1 MEFMSYGS
9 LTTCLEDAWDIWS
22 ACKEIESVTAYVV
35 REVATG
41 LAYLHSYNRLHRD
54 IKSDNVFMGLGGT
67 IKIGD
72 LGCCV
77 HLTKERQKRSEM
89 QGTAN
94 WMAPE
99 CIMQKPYDSK
109 IDVWSLGIT
118 LMEMLERDPPYFD
131 ETVYQAMFMICKYGV
146 PPLQEATQWS
156 DECKVML
163 LIPCPA
169 REYLPFP

>member
-1 MEFMSYGS
+1 
-9 LTTCLEDAWDIWS
+9 
-22 ACKEIESVTAYVV
+22 
-35 REVATG
+35 
-41 LAYLHSYNRLHRD
+41 
-54 IKSDNVFMGLGGT
+54 
-67 IKIGD
+67 
-72 LGCCV
+72 
-77 HLTKERQKRSEM
+77 M

-156 DECKVML
+156 DECKDFLKKCTECDPGKRGSSVEL
-163 LIPCPA
+163 LDHPFCNRAAEPEYFEEVVRECLGLPPKSGDPGVTAIPTLNQDL
-169 REYLPFP
+169 RRMVTF